1 MKEEVSNCGRE
12 SELISFLYGELNDI
26 EARTFQRHLRE
37 CAGCNAELAAFGD
50 VRESVVAWRNESLGA
65 LGAMVSPSEIAHQVT
80 NVADARNR
88 KATAPST
95 QSAWSALR
103 QFFNLS
109 PLWLKAAVAF
119 ATLLFCLLA
128 GLAVARLRE
137 EPKVVVTNPAPAL
150 SQQEINA
157 LVDQGVQAE
166 LERRIAQQQQKD
178 ALTAKDSSPK
188 NPVKR
193 NQNRNAVVAETK
205 DQKARR
211 PLSKTER
218 EQLAADLR
226 LVSGKND
233 SELNLLDDRINQ

>member
-26 EARTFQRHLRE
+26 EAQTFQRHLRD
-37 CAGCNAELAAFGD
+37 CAACNVELAAFGD

-65 LGAMVSPSEIAHQVT
+65 MVAPRESANHVTNLARARATSNKAASPSAQG
-80 NVADARNR
+80 
-88 KATAPST
+88 
-95 QSAWSALR
+95 AWAALR
-103 QFFNLS
+103 EFFNLS
-109 PLWLKAAVAF
+109 PLWLKGAVAF
-119 ATLLFCLLA
+119 AALLFCLLS

-137 EPKVVVTNPAPAL
+137 QPKVVVTSPTPAQ

-157 LVDQGVQAE
+157 LVDRRVQE
-166 LERRIAQQQQKD
+166 EIERFRNARQQQKD
-178 ALTAKDSSPK
+178 ALTADSSSPK

-193 NQNRNAVVAETK
+193 VQDRNMVVA
-205 DQKARR
+205 DARKARR

-226 LVSGKND
+226 LTSGKND
-233 SELNLLDDRINQ
+233 SDFSLLDDRINQ